1 MLRLLQSIFG
11 YGETKGG
18 YPEDIVRKAIERAVD
33 GTDPWLR
40 AVSGYRKKLKPAVL
54 RTMDHVVTMVD
65 GLPPPAI
72 MSMESYRDD
81 PCVKAFFISTAE
93 MREVLGKDRNLAD
106 FLRRPDTDSPFVT
119 ALLFMEK
126 MENRILGVEMSG
138 DTVMRDVPQVTISFE
153 SHRLL
158 DPSGEEGETRL
169 RLKRRA
175 FDYLIRVALQ
185 RICAAKSERK
195 DLERRNALL
204 RAKLDVLRRAG
215 WGFTE
220 DESSPDDTIGRLEEN
235 LRHIEA
241 QLSAL
246 GSDDHMLASYLDI
259 VIDVLDRPEEHLRGG
274 KETLIIDRMGIKRD
288 QVSSNAPEL
297 TISTL
302 CDTTGRCRVSQL
314 ISLSCEELRELRG

>member
-1 MLRLLQSIFG
+1 MLRLLHSIFG
-11 YGETKGG
+11 YGETKDG

-54 RTMDHVVTMVD
+54 RAMDHVVTLVD
-65 GLPPPAI
+65 ALPPPVI
-72 MSMESYRDD
+72 MSRESYRDD
-81 PCVKAFFISTAE
+81 PRVKALFISTAE
-93 MREVLGKDRNLAD
+93 MREVFGKDRSLAE
-106 FLRRPDTDSPFVT
+106 FLLGPKANSPLVT

-138 DTVMRDVPQVTISFE
+138 DTVMRDVPQVTVCFE

-158 DPSGEEGETRL
+158 DPAADEAETRL

-185 RICAAKSERK
+185 RISAAKSERK
-195 DLERRNALL
+195 DLERRNALV

-220 DESSPDDTIGRLEEN
+220 DESSPDDTIGGLEEN

-241 QLSAL
+241 HLSAL
-246 GSDDHMLASYLDI
+246 GSDDRMLASYLDI
-259 VIDVLDRPEEHLRGG
+259 VIGVLNRPEEHLRGG
-274 KETLIIDRMGIKRD
+274 KETLIVDRMGIKRE
-288 QVSSNAPEL
+288 QVSSNATEL
-297 TISTL
+297 TLSTL
-302 CDTTGRCRVSQL
+302 CDSAGRCRVSQL
-314 ISLSCEELRELRG
+314 ISLPCEELRGLRG